1 MESLNLIKNDS
12 WLAPFAKAITGRHN
26 YVIEKEKALTNN
38 GSQSLSSFATGYMYF
53 GLHKVSNGW
62 IFREWA
68 PNATNIYLTGTFN
81 DWRKDE
87 NYKLKR
93 LDNGVWEIFLPE
105 NQLHHEDLYK
115 LLIEW
120 QGGSGERIPAWC
132 RRVVDDIHSNI
143 FCAQFWFPSLRYTFK

>member
-81 DWRKDE
+81 D
-87 NYKLKR
+87 
-93 LDNGVWEIFLPE
+93 
-105 NQLHHEDLYK
+105 
-115 LLIEW
+115 
-120 QGGSGERIPAWC
+120 
-132 RRVVDDIHSNI
+132 
-143 FCAQFWFPSLRYTFK
+143 